1 MSFRLRMPS
10 PQQNVR
16 NAKNID
22 GVTGKLKPRL
32 DMKITKALAH
42 ALYFLRDAKDKWA
55 FERGD

>member
-1 MSFRLRMPS
+1 MPS

-22 GVTGKLKPRL
+22 GVIGKLKPRL